1 MIPVAKPYLT
11 EDEVKAVQD
20 VILSGWVTQGPK
32 VAEFE
37 NAFKDY
43 TGAKYA
49 CAVSNCTT
57 ALHLALKVC
66 GVSPGDVV
74 ITVSHSFIATA
85 NAVRQ
90 CSAEPVFIDIDPD
103 TYNMSAV
110 RLREFLQAECE
121 QRPDGLYYKNVHQL
135 TCEETP
141 FHYIEQHLGRVSA
154 LLVVHQMGMP
164 CDLKNILPLAEQ
176 YNLPV
181 IEDAACAVG
190 SEISFDNGLT
200 FEKIGRPR
208 GDVACFS
215 FHPRKVITTGEG
227 GMITSR
233 HPEVDRQLR
242 LLRHQGMDVS
252 DVQRHESKKVQFEE
266 YVTTAFNYRMTD
278 IQAAVGLEQL
288 KKLPKII
295 EQRRK
300 IIETYKQKLGDVD
313 CFQMAGEPA
322 YCKTNWQSFAVR
334 VLDSSPRSRDDIMQF
349 LMDHDIATRRGIMNI
364 HQERPYLSEM
374 WRLPESEAARDQSI
388 ILPVYHTLSE
398 KGMDLIVEQLKMAVS
413 KVHHE

>member
-11 EDEVKAVQD
+11 DDEVKAAQE

-37 NAFKDY
+37 NAFKQFV
-43 TGAKYA
+43 GAEYA
-49 CAVSNCTT
+49 CATSNCTT

-85 NAVRQ
+85 NVVRQ
-90 CSAEPVFIDIDPD
+90 CLAEPVFIDIDPN
-103 TYNMSAV
+103 TYNMCPR
-110 RLREFLQAECE
+110 RLEKFLQEECE
-121 QRPDGLYYKNVHQL
+121 TQPDGLYFKNIHEL
-135 TCEETP
+135 SCEETP
-141 FHYIEQHLGRVSA
+141 LHYIEQRQGRISA
-154 LLVVHQMGMP
+154 ILAVHQMGMP
-164 CDLKNILPLAEQ
+164 CNLNQILPLAKK

-181 IEDAACAVG
+181 VEDAACAIG
-190 SEISFDNGLT
+190 SEIFFDNRIM
-200 FEKIGRPR
+200 FEKIGRPH
-208 GDVACFS
+208 GDVVCFS

-227 GMITSR
+227 GMITTNNA
-233 HPEVDRQLR
+233 EYDRKFR

-252 DVQRHESKKVQFEE
+252 DIARHESKTVQFEQ
-266 YVTTAFNYRMTD
+266 YTTTAYNYRMTD
-278 IQAAVGLEQL
+278 IQAAIGLEQL

-300 IIETYKQKLGDVD
+300 IVEMYRRKLSDVD
-313 CFQMAGEPA
+313 YFRLIEEPA
-322 YCKTNWQSFAVR
+322 YCKTNWQSFPIR
-334 VLDSSPRSRDDIMQF
+334 VLDSSPRSRDEIMQY

-364 HQERPYLSEM
+364 HQEQPYLNKI
-374 WRLPESEAARDQSI
+374 WQLPESEAARDQTI

-398 KGMDLIVEQLKMAVS
+398 KAVDLIVEQLKMAISQVN
-413 KVHHE
+413 HG

>member
-11 EDEVKAVQD
+11 DEEVKAVQE

-37 NAFKDY
+37 NAFKQY
-43 TGAKYA
+43 VGADYA
-49 CAVSNCTT
+49 CATSNCTT

-74 ITVSHSFIATA
+74 LTVSHSFIATA

-90 CSAEPVFIDIDPD
+90 CSAEPVFIDIAPD
-103 TYNMSAV
+103 TYNMSV
-110 RLREFLQAECE
+110 QRLEEFFQTECE
-121 QRPDGLYYKNVHQL
+121 ERPDGLYFKNVHQL
-135 TCEETP
+135 SCEENP
-141 FHYIEQHLGRVSA
+141 FHYIEQHIGRIAA

-164 CDLKNILPLAEQ
+164 CDLGKILPLAQ
-176 YNLPV
+176 KYNLPV
-181 IEDAACAVG
+181 VEDAACAVG
-190 SEISFDNGLT
+190 SEISFDGSLT

-227 GMITSR
+227 GMITTNN
-233 HPEVDRQLR
+233 PELDRQLR

-252 DVQRHESKKVQFEE
+252 DVQRHESKTIQFEQ
-266 YVTTAFNYRMTD
+266 YTTTAFNYRMTD
-278 IQAAVGLEQL
+278 IQAAIGLEQL

-300 IIETYKQKLGDVD
+300 MVEIYKSKLNDIG
-313 CFQMAGEPA
+313 CFKMAEEPA
-322 YCKTNWQSFAVR
+322 YCKTNWQSFPVR
-334 VLDSSPRSRDDIMQF
+334 ILESSPRSRDEIMQY

-364 HQERPYLSEM
+364 HQEQPYLNAM
-374 WRLPESEAARDQSI
+374 WQLPDSEAARDQVI

-398 KGMDLIVEQLKMAVS
+398 KGMELIIEQLKMAVS
-413 KVHHE
+413 NVHHG